1 MFDKALNAP
10 LTLWIVKFLYTFL
23 EIFWKMYH
31 VKHLQKTILD
41 FSEIIRFLKFGNFTS
56 VNSSKLIPLLPLKIR
71 TS

>member
-41 FSEIIRFLKFGNFTS
+41 FSEIIRFLKFGNCHQIS
-56 VNSSKLIPLLPLKIR
+56 LQWIQAN
-71 TS
+71 